1 MHFKSNYEME
11 PCVNLINNKFE
22 RSRIAKLRCGILQLN
37 VELGW
42 LNQIR
47 LEDRLC
53 EIGEEGFVED

>member
-1 MHFKSNYEME
+1 MHFKYNYEME

-37 VELGW
+37 VELGRF
-42 LNQIR
+42 NQIR

-53 EIGEEGFVED
+53 EIGEEGFVQD